1 VLFAESAII
10 HVVTAE
16 EQTRDRT
23 TAAIVVTGL
32 VKRYGD
38 VTAVDGLDFF
48 IEAGK
53 LTSILGANG
62 AGKTTTLEIMEGLR
76 TADAGEIRILG
87 RSPQQARRIT
97 GVQLQEGTLYEDLSC
112 LETLRFFGRMYGCSV
127 DGMRLLSLVGLEEKG
142 RLRANQLS
150 GGQKRRLQ
158 MAIALVNDPE
168 VVILDEP
175 TTGLDP
181 VTRRETWNLISS
193 LKEDGRTVVLTTHY
207 IDEAEALS
215 DWVIIVDRGKVV
227 TQGTPR
233 SLVSAGGHTAHVE
246 LDVRDSAVMENLAAI
261 PGGRR
266 EGDRWVADTA
276 DPAGMVQRLAEVA
289 SRETMAT
296 LRIRSRSLEDVFLET
311 AGYQLGTQG
320 PE

>member
-1 VLFAESAII
+1 MVS
-10 HVVTAE
+10 
-16 EQTRDRT
+16 
-23 TAAIVVTGL
+23 GL
-32 VKRYGD
+32 IKRYGA
-38 VTAVDGLDFF
+38 VAAVDGLDFS

-87 RSPQQARRIT
+87 MTPKEARSIT

-112 LETLRFFGRMYGCSV
+112 LETLRFFGRMYGCMV
-127 DGMRLLSLVGLEEKG
+127 DGAGLLSMVGLEQKG
-142 RLRANQLS
+142 HLRANQLS

-181 VTRRETWNLISS
+181 VTRRETWNLISR

-227 TQGTPR
+227 TQGTPA
-233 SLVSAGGHTAHVE
+233 SLVRAGGNTAHVE
-246 LDVRDSAVMENLAAI
+246 LDVRDPAMVQRLVSLAS
-261 PGGRR
+261 GRQ
-266 EGDRWVADTA
+266 EGDRFVADTA
-276 DPAGMVQRLAEVA
+276 DPAGMVRTLAELVPPEIMA
-289 SRETMAT
+289 S

-311 AGYQLGTQG
+311 AGYQLEAQV